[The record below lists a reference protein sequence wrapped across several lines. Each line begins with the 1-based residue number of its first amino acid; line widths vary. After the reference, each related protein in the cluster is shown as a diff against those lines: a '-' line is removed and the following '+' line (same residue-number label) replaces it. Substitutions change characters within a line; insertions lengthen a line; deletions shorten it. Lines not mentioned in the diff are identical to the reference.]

1 MFCSNENWGLKWAG
15 IKAVILI
22 PQDMESAYVDDFV
35 LAYATEMS
43 LEPKNGAEA
52 YYGNEVHNIFPV
64 MQVAPALWGDQDRLT
79 ELHHT
84 IWKQRKTCM

>member
-52 YYGNEVHNIFPV
+52 YYGNEVPNIFPV
-64 MQVAPALWGDQDRLT
+64 M
-79 ELHHT
+79 
-84 IWKQRKTCM
+84 